1 MFWFKGSLVHIKY
14 SVLNEIRHILN
25 LYQDAFLFFK
35 VYLQVS
41 TIANFQ
47 LPNLIFLRQ
56 MIEKVYLLSDKI
68 CNFSSV
74 SNKLSLDTTTISLV
88 LLLCDFSS
96 LNIDLCV

>member
-1 MFWFKGSLVHIKY
+1 
-14 SVLNEIRHILN
+14 
-25 LYQDAFLFFK
+25 
-35 VYLQVS
+35 
-41 TIANFQ
+41 
-47 LPNLIFLRQ
+47 

-74 SNKLSLDTTTISLV
+74 SNKLSLDSTTISLV